1 MKHIFA
7 NISKT
12 VLVNLNLADISCI
25 LDGLTTSK
33 KFSALQIIGYS
44 MPKHEKQINY

>member
-12 VLVNLNLADISCI
+12 VLVNLNWTYISCV
-25 LDGLTTSK
+25 LDDLTTMN
-33 KFSALQIIGYS
+33 KFSAPWIIRYS
-44 MPKHEKQINY
+44 MLRHEKLIY